1 MKKNRSR
8 VIESEDEYVVNEDEA
23 LEQEQEDND
32 NEKNS
37 DDDEEEDQSESE
49 EDRPPLKIPKVKV
62 LPVIDPNAKKPEEQS
77 TKTDENSKTDEPL
90 NEPNPIEEI
99 NKNLEEMDEKEMEKM
114 MEEEEYANKQL
125 QLVAL
130 QIEKEKRRRERES
143 QMLNQEDIP
152 KKRGKKPNASS
163 NLLNADNAELS
174 EPPGISLPIF
184 GDMSGS
190 QEKEE
195 TPKKRKG
202 RGESFCS

>member
-1 MKKNRSR
+1 M
-8 VIESEDEYVVNEDEA
+8 
-23 LEQEQEDND
+23 
-32 NEKNS
+32 
-37 DDDEEEDQSESE
+37 
-49 EDRPPLKIPKVKV
+49 
-62 LPVIDPNAKKPEEQS
+62 IDPDAKKES
-77 TKTDENSKTDEPL
+77 TKTDEDSKTDDLL

-130 QIEKEKRRRERES
+130 QIEKEKRRKEREA

-163 NLLNADNAELS
+163 NVLNADFQNNAELS

-184 GDMSGS
+184 GDMS

-195 TPKKRKG
+195 TPKKKKG
-202 RGESFCS
+202 RGELFCVLSKFHF